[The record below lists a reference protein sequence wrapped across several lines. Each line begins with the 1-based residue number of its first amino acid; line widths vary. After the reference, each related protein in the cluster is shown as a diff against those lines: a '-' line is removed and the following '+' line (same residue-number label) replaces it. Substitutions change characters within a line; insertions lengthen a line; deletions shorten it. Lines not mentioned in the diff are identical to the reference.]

1 MRSRFSVVVLLLVL
15 GGLAFAQPVKV
26 AQAAKAPQTV
36 KAVQAA
42 SKPAA
47 SDAEIE
53 AAIRARFAKS
63 KSGIDKFTVRVQGG
77 VATIEGTTD
86 VVQRKAA
93 ATRMAKA
100 AGAKQVI
107 NKVEVSAAAKEKA
120 SKNLAEGRRRAQ
132 VKRSEVPR

>member
-1 MRSRFSVVVLLLVL
+1 VALLLVL

-77 VATIEGTTD
+77 VATIEGKTD

>member
-1 MRSRFSVVVLLLVL
+1 MRSRFGTVALLLVL

-26 AQAAKAPQTV
+26 AQAAKAPQS
-36 KAVQAA
+36 VQAAQTA

>member
-1 MRSRFSVVVLLLVL
+1 MRSRFGTVALLLVL